1 MTSVA
6 ILKVLKME
14 VTPAIDELL
23 VLKVLCNLDHFSVF
37 HIFVVSMVTA
47 AILEI
52 PNPRCTSA
60 HGDCH
65 YGAVL

>member
-1 MTSVA
+1 MTTVA
-6 ILKVLKME
+6 ILKVLKMDI
-14 VTPAIDELL
+14 TPSINELL
-23 VLKVLCNLDHFSVF
+23 VLKVSFNLDHFSVF
-37 HIFVVSMVTA
+37 HISVVSMVTA